1 MTTDTPATDGEET
14 VPPGDGRQDTHVAEE
29 KSPPDTGGAAPQTS
43 AEQPGVD
50 RPAPPDPPAPG
61 RGDALGR
68 MDQLRAAG
76 GKPTPG
82 DSGGKDE
89 SWRHAD
95 DPPRGDAGPDPVFSN
110 VGQTAYGDHA
120 VLVNIQLPDG
130 RRVTILRSQRTPA
143 ELRESENTSVTVDGF
158 DDAVQRLKD
167 KHVVVLRGG
176 VGTGR
181 RTTAELML
189 WRVVGIDRVVGVE
202 DPEVTLTQLARQE
215 GLLLKGH
222 GTVLE
227 LPASEAVT
235 IGTLRAFESLARNVA
250 AYVVILDGHGDTA
263 DPTLARYTVDHTPPP
278 PENVLRRHLLRLLRR
293 QQRCTGGCAPCVGDC
308 WAAFVERCVSH
319 DRIAAELSAHPRPRQ
334 TVELAQSLASWSG
347 IDEELEA
354 ALGGLRRR
362 RRDLVAR
369 LLKQDSAEKTL
380 EDPQAAP
387 RRQAFQIAYAAL
399 HNLPLADVFDASEL
413 LLGILQAV
421 ESGTERLPRVVF
433 DGGVDQML
441 HAWGGESPLA
451 AAETGEQP
459 RRARLADPRLLF
471 DVLDVVWHDFDGV
484 RLPLLVWLEEL
495 VFTRRD
501 EVRRRAAQIT
511 GWLATYDFD
520 EVCNGMLRQ
529 WAADER
535 GTGRQAAAWALDV
548 AAYDDRLVGRI
559 QGRVLGWVRSANPLL
574 HDTAA
579 RVYSTRIGRLAPTD
593 TLRELRTLAS
603 RDDLNGSASVARA
616 LMDLYPVA
624 PEETWRTLVAWNG
637 DDLHRLRVHAARG
650 MTLLGRLAG
659 RAPHDGWPLLL
670 TAVECFTPEPGELA
684 GLWQG
689 ALGDPT
695 TAPRAWK
702 LLHAWLQLG
711 DEEPVLAD
719 RMVALFSEVLVGRL
733 VGRSRFYLRD
743 WSRQSATA
751 RRLLTPPGNAA
762 GNGADVPSQ
771 PTPGGNP

>member
-1 MTTDTPATDGEET
+1 MTTDTPATGGEET
-14 VPPGDGRQDTHVAEE
+14 PPASSGIQDAPVAEE
-29 KSPPDTGGAAPQTS
+29 QPAPDAGAAAPDTPT
-43 AEQPGVD
+43 EQPGAD
-50 RPAPPDPPAPG
+50 RPAASEPPATG
-61 RGDALGR
+61 RGDARNR

-76 GKPTPG
+76 AKPGPG

-95 DPPRGDAGPDPVFSN
+95 DSPQGDTGPESVFSN
-110 VGQTAYGDHA
+110 VGQTVYGDHA

-130 RRVTILRSQRTPA
+130 RRVTVLRSQRTAA
-143 ELRESENTSVTVDGF
+143 ELRESEQTSVTVDGF
-158 DDAVQRLKD
+158 DDAVRRLGRQ
-167 KHVVVLRGG
+167 HVVVLRGG

-202 DPEVTLTQLARQE
+202 DPELTLTQLARQE

-235 IGTLRAFESLARNVA
+235 IGTLRAFELLARKVA
-250 AYVVILDGHGDTA
+250 AYVVILDGHTGTA
-263 DPTLARYTVDHTPPP
+263 DPGLDRYAVDHTPPP
-278 PENVLRRHLLRLLRR
+278 PENVLRRHLLRLLQR
-293 QQRCTGGCAPCVGDC
+293 QQRCVGGCSPCVGDC
-308 WAAFVERCVSH
+308 HGTFVDRCVTH
-319 DRIAAELSAHPRPRQ
+319 ERIAAELAAHPRPRQ
-334 TVELAQSLASWSG
+334 TVELAQSLAGWSG
-347 IDEELEA
+347 ADEDLEA
-354 ALGGLRRR
+354 SLGGLRRR
-362 RRDLVAR
+362 RRDMVAR
-369 LLKQDSAEKTL
+369 LLKQDSVEKTT

-387 RRQAFQIAYAAL
+387 RRQAFQIAYAIL
-399 HNLPLADVFDASEL
+399 HSLPLADVFDASEL
-413 LLGILQAV
+413 LLGILQTV
-421 ESGTERLPRVVF
+421 ESGAERPSRVLF

-451 AAETGEQP
+451 AVETGEQP
-459 RRARLADPRLLF
+459 RRARLADPRLLT

-535 GTGRQAAAWALDV
+535 GTGRQAAAWALDI
-548 AAYDDRLVGRI
+548 AAYDDRLVARI

-579 RVYSTRIGRLAPTD
+579 RVYSTRIGRLAPAD

-616 LMDLYPVA
+616 LTDLYPDA
-624 PEETWRTLVAWNG
+624 PEETWRTLVDWNG
-637 DDLHRLRVHAARG
+637 EDLHRLRVHAARG

-659 RAPHDGWPLLL
+659 RAPHEGWPLLL
-670 TAVECFTPEPGELA
+670 TAVAGFTPEPTELA
-684 GLWQG
+684 GLWRG
-689 ALGDPT
+689 ALGGPT

-711 DEEPVLAD
+711 DEDPVLAD
-719 RMVALFSEVLVGRL
+719 RLVALFAEVLVGRL
-733 VGRSRFYLRD
+733 AGRSRFYLRD

-762 GNGADVPSQ
+762 GGTTDPAP
-771 PTPGGNP
+771 PTVGGNP